1 VSEQPCW
8 RTRPT
13 DALSDPRNHWPVLC
27 ERRRIPHSSLDP
39 RDLSGSKVSTTR
51 PPPPRHSTLYIQCR
65 SPAVSHLYA
74 VAVRQCQTALAP
86 FIYHSVMI
94 GRMCRQGTDITVHQ
108 FQLNSVFA
116 HATHS
121 TARLLL
127 SQRVCPSVCL
137 AVTRLYCV

>member
-1 VSEQPCW
+1 
-8 RTRPT
+8 
-13 DALSDPRNHWPVLC
+13 VLC

-51 PPPPRHSTLYIQCR
+51 PPPPRHSTLYILCR

-94 GRMCRQGTDITVHQ
+94 GRMCRKARTLQ
-108 FQLNSVFA
+108 FTRSNSTQFLLTRRIAQRGYCCHNV
-116 HATHS
+116 S
-121 TARLLL
+121 VRL
-127 SQRVCPSVCL
+127 SVCL
-137 AVTRLYCV
+137 SVTRLYCV